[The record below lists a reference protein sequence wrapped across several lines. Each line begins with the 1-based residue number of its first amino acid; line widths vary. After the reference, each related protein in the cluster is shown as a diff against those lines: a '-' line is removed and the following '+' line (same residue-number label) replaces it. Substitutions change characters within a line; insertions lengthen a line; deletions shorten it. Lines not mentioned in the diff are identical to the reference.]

1 MNINTDS
8 YYIFNMMARLD
19 CNPAIVTGPQSIKV
33 DIADRKG
40 LSRKDYP
47 ERIIQESI
55 FLEAKNFGK
64 TFKIVST
71 GFRYKN
77 LIENHDKDME
87 SIFIDECKN
96 SNLYKEF
103 YRKFK
108 ENFAFGRNIKETL
121 FLQSHFPIEIT
132 KDKMEFIKSKIEK
145 HNNSIKNYADLITID
160 DYFNSDEIMEI
171 INNE

>member
-8 YYIFNMMARLD
+8 YYVFNMMVRLD
-19 CNPAIVTGPQSIKV
+19 CNPAIVTGPQTIKV
-33 DIADRKG
+33 DIADRK
-40 LSRKDYP
+40 DCP

-55 FLEAKNFGK
+55 FLEAENFGK

-77 LIENHDKDME
+77 LIENHDKDIE

-103 YRKFK
+103 YQEFK
-108 ENFAFGRNIKETL
+108 ENFAFGRNIRETL
-121 FLQSHFPIEIT
+121 FLESHFPTEIT
-132 KDKMEFIKSKIEK
+132 KDKMEFIKSKIVK

-160 DYFNSDEIMEI
+160 DYFNSDEMMEI
-171 INNE
+171 INYE